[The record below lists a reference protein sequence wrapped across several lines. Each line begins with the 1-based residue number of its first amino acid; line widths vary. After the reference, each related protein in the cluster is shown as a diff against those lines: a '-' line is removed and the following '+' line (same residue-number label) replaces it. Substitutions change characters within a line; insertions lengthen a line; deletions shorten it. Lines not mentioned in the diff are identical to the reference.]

1 MRVLRSI
8 GGVIAGI
15 IVGMLMVLLLESLG
29 HLIFPPPAGL
39 DPYNAE
45 SVKQH
50 LHELS
55 LGAFISV
62 LVAWSV
68 AVLIGSGLAAL
79 IAGRGPFIHAGLVGF
94 WFCACSIITM
104 AMIPHPIWFMAAAC
118 AALPLA
124 TVCGGFLASL
134 SHRKQPAESPS

>member
-8 GGVIAGI
+8 GSVIAGI
-15 IVGMLMVLLLESLG
+15 LVGMVMVLLLESLG
-29 HLIFPPPAGL
+29 HLIFPPPAGM
-39 DPYNAE
+39 DPFNAE

-50 LHELS
+50 LHEIS
-55 LGAFISV
+55 LGTFISM
-62 LVAWSV
+62 LVTWSV
-68 AVLIGSGLAAL
+68 AILVGSGLAAL

-124 TVCGGFLASL
+124 TIAGGCLASL
-134 SHRKQPAESPS
+134 SQRKQPADSST